1 MTKKVKKEKF
11 HFTIIELICL
21 VVIVGLLLFMVFNQF
36 LSYFNGLREDK
47 VTELETTINKAA
59 ENYFQ
64 EHSELLPKNIG
75 DSNNIDVLTLEKEK
89 YLKNDEFED
98 NSCKK
103 NSYVKIYRLN
113 KSEYTF
119 LTYLYCGEDKV
130 PEVESIPAPDIN
142 LSFSDDDGNEIG
154 KNHFDLILNSS
165 FMVDING
172 GQSIG
177 GTLLPIDYYS
187 FSIRATSMED
197 GNTNVY
203 QSGILSANR
212 YNHLKFMK
220 KISDYVNTDNIISI
234 SVTVRVQ
241 NTVGGIR
248 EVTISSIKS

>member
-1 MTKKVKKEKF
+1 
-11 HFTIIELICL
+11 
-21 VVIVGLLLFMVFNQF
+21 
-36 LSYFNGLREDK
+36 
-47 VTELETTINKAA
+47 
-59 ENYFQ
+59 
-64 EHSELLPKNIG
+64 
-75 DSNNIDVLTLEKEK
+75 
-89 YLKNDEFED
+89 
-98 NSCKK
+98 
-103 NSYVKIYRLN
+103 
-113 KSEYTF
+113 
-119 LTYLYCGEDKV
+119 
-130 PEVESIPAPDIN
+130 
-142 LSFSDDDGNEIG
+142 
-154 KNHFDLILNSS
+154 
-165 FMVDING
+165 MVDING